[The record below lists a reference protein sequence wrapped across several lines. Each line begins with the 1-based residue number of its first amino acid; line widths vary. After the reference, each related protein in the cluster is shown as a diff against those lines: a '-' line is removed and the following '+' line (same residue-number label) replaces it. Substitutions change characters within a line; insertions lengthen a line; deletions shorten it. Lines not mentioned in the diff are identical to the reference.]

1 MNSHH
6 IAEVIS
12 LVSNLNVLISSSG
25 IAGLTHERGG
35 VVQDSVKWLYDLR
48 RRRDEQFGD
57 DLFLDPSWDILLDL
71 YVSKHNKKRISVTS
85 ACIASAAAPTT
96 ALRYIGMLEQR
107 GLVKRYADP
116 LDARRSFL
124 DLSEEACEKM
134 ESIFRT

>member
-25 IAGLTHERGG
+25 IGGLTHERSG

-48 RRRDEQFGD
+48 RRRDEKFGD

-71 YVSKHNKKRISVTS
+71 YVSKQEKKRISVTS

-116 LDARRSFL
+116 SDARRSFL
-124 DLSEEACEKM
+124 DLSDEACEKM